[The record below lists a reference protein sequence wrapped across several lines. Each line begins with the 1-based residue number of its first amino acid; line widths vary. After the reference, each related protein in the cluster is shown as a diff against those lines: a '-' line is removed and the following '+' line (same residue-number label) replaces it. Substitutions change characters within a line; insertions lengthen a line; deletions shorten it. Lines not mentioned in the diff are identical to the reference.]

1 MARRRRPASS
11 IERARLL
18 RLWRELPQE
27 QVREPRRGWT
37 RSCLSARAPHRLAG
51 AGRNLDGWTFRLDK
65 SDLTDTT
72 VHATQ
77 ACVGFIRC
85 RTSFEVAEVALHA
98 SRHARIDSSLP
109 AGHTPGPCGAVPPVG
124 RAQGWRALQSMG
136 CGLPQAAGHII
147 ERHMNEWARQRDV
160 VNTPA
165 RCGDWGAGD
174 EQHDCTSN
182 YGHGTSLRP
191 IGTRMHRAMHRTV
204 S

>member
-1 MARRRRPASS
+1 MPPAFLYAGQLQVLPTLAPTLRRL
-11 IERARLL
+11 I
-18 RLWRELPQE
+18 
-27 QVREPRRGWT
+27 
-37 RSCLSARAPHRLAG
+37 SAETS
-51 AGRNLDGWTFRLDK
+51 GRDG
-65 SDLTDTT
+65 
-72 VHATQ
+72 
-77 ACVGFIRC
+77 G
-85 RTSFEVAEVALHA
+85 
-98 SRHARIDSSLP
+98 HARSAEIHGL
-109 AGHTPGPCGAVPPVG
+109 AKLQGA
-124 RAQGWRALQSMG
+124 ALG